1 MPDLQIHD
9 QAPAANATGNSVA
22 SATGNPGST
31 DPSAPRR
38 PIVIDVA
45 ARDASQKE
53 QEDRP
58 WRRKAVRRRLK
69 RRTAVPPPG
78 AEASEDY
85 VPQFLNPRV
94 RDNTPVFEQSPEELA
109 GHPVMVPDEDA
120 QRREAAFIWFG
131 CAVVAGLAAWALV
144 FMFHHEMPGPQ
155 LPLESAAG
163 QTLTREEANFQ
174 SRAATVP
181 EACAVVRNFLRAVT
195 PEEKAVWIRGG
206 RSLLPAMQDYY
217 VRHPDEPAG
226 FEASGNVG
234 FGRHD
239 GRQFFLLRGKGSA
252 DRDLEALVEVTPEGL
267 KLDWRFL
274 TGAGDMDWL
283 KWIESRPTAPL
294 TMRVEARLDDYYAG
308 AFADSR
314 EWLCLQVTDAARS
327 ATVWAY
333 VPRLS
338 DDGLTILRQ
347 LHGRSGTVRLQGRFE
362 FNSSGGD
369 GAARVPQA
377 RLCSAD
383 SQGWLDRSP
392 EVCAAPLPL
401 NNFLNLHE

>member
-1 MPDLQIHD
+1 MPDFQIHSD
-9 QAPAANATGNSVA
+9 SPAANATDTSVDSPKA
-22 SATGNPGST
+22 NPT
-31 DPSAPRR
+31 FIDPSAPRR

-45 ARDASQKE
+45 ARDGSPKE
-53 QEDRP
+53 KDDRS

-69 RRTAVPPPG
+69 RRSKVPPPG
-78 AEASEDY
+78 AEATEDY
-85 VPQFLNPRV
+85 VPQFLNPRIQ
-94 RDNTPVFEQSPEELA
+94 DNTPVFEQSPQELA
-109 GHPVMVPDEDA
+109 GHPVMVPDAEA
-120 QRREAAFIWFG
+120 RRRETAFIWFG
-131 CAVVAGLAAWALV
+131 CIVVAGLAVWALL
-144 FMFHHEMPGPQ
+144 FMFNHEMPELQ
-155 LPLESAAG
+155 LPQESAAE
-163 QTLTREEANFQ
+163 QTRNRREANFQ

-195 PEEKAVWIRGG
+195 PEEKSVWIRGG
-206 RSLLPAMQDYY
+206 RSLLPAMHEYY

-226 FEASGNVG
+226 FEVSGNVG

-239 GRQFFLLRGKGSA
+239 DRPFFLLRGKGSA
-252 DRDLEALVEVTPEGL
+252 DRSLEALVEVTSEGL

-283 KWIESRPTAPL
+283 KWIDSRPTAPL
-294 TMRVEARLDDYYAG
+294 TMRVEAKLDDYYAG
-308 AFADSR
+308 AYADNR

-362 FNSSGGD
+362 FNSSGGEG
-369 GAARVPQA
+369 GARAPQA

-383 SQGWLDRSP
+383 AQGWLDRSP
-392 EVCAAPLPL
+392 EVCSAPLPL
-401 NNFLNLHE
+401 TNLLNPNE